1 MKLPV
6 HDVYD
11 VAFAGPDAPQLQRDM
26 VDKILN
32 AMRGTKRLCKSD
44 SINVTRGVSEEYMTG
59 YALNPARPDGK
70 KPYTHL
76 GLLYRTVSKKTGS
89 VSTVAC
95 VVLAATGDD
104 LFLDVLCAWK
114 PAASSP
120 HPRYGQRMM
129 LATLAYARAQGF
141 RTMSLN
147 ALKHVVDLYP
157 RFWFKAG
164 RMDPCSPGHVAERV
178 QGSSEG
184 YRFRKCLVDASPNYV
199 PESEIPDSHRL
210 PPLGARAHTE
220 RTSIRHIDLTNTVS
234 GRGRAS
240 RRQPRRVANLVDLT
254 SPAVSGSVSV
264 SASRASRNDATRAS
278 RNDATSKPHAN
289 FPKDYVNLTANSN
302 NNNSRKAR
310 RRL

>member
-11 VAFAGPDAPQLQRDM
+11 VAFAGPDAPRLQRDM

-114 PAASSP
+114 PAASSSP

-254 SPAVSGSVSV
+254 SPAVSGSVS
-264 SASRASRNDATRAS
+264 ATRASRNDATRAS